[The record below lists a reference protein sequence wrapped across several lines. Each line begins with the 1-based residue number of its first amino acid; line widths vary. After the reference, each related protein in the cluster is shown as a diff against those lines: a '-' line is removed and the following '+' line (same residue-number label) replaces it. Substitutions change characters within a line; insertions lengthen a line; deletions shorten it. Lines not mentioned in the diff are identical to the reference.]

1 MFFSVIKYYTKTNK
15 NITLKQS
22 ETKNSVKKT
31 KIKKLSVFSACPV
44 EKNDRT
50 VVALCENNKNKS
62 RRGVVGSVYSVSPC
76 LCVRIQKWKN

>member
-31 KIKKLSVFSACPV
+31 K
-44 EKNDRT
+44 T
-50 VVALCENNKNKS
+50 NKI
-62 RRGVVGSVYSVSPC
+62 SVYSVSPC
-76 LCVRIQKWKN
+76 ENIKNKLRRGVAETLCLRVRIKTNQEGVRWGLCALRVSV